1 MSNKLSPPLPRYIR
15 YRDLAAA
22 GIVGSWMQLN
32 RMMNTEGFP
41 EGILISANIRAWPVD
56 EIERWLAS
64 RPTAK
69 KAIPEGAIPRGRR
82 RQAEKRERA
91 GEAA

>member
-1 MSNKLSPPLPRYIR
+1 MSSELSSPLPRYVR

-32 RMMNTEGFP
+32 RMMNSEGFP
-41 EGILISANIRAWPVD
+41 EGILLSANVRVWSVD
-56 EIERWLAS
+56 EVERWLAS

-69 KAIPEGAIPRGRR
+69 KVMPEGAIPRGRR
-82 RQAEKRERA
+82 RQAEKRER
-91 GEAA
+91 EAA